1 MASLFVAYVAA
12 GALFALWLDEPH
24 SEYDGLTEHAAV
36 LVLVAATWPWPAL
49 RITWRVWQSL
59 RASDNV

>member
-24 SEYDGLTEHAAV
+24 SEYESTTEHVAV
-36 LVLVAATWPWPAL
+36 GLLIAATWPVPVV
-49 RITWRVWQSL
+49 RIAWRTL
-59 RASDNV
+59 KRTRRDL